1 MGNPGS
7 VFVRTYCN
15 RGRIMKYRNR
25 KTGCV
30 IDIKSRLDGGDWEP
44 MGPVAKP
51 PPEKKKVVR
60 KKNVQLCD
68 D

>member
-1 MGNPGS
+1 
-7 VFVRTYCN
+7 
-15 RGRIMKYRNR
+15 MKYRNR

-44 MGPVAKP
+44 MGPVTKP
-51 PPEKKKVVR
+51 PPEKKRVVR

>member
-1 MGNPGS
+1 
-7 VFVRTYCN
+7 
-15 RGRIMKYRNR
+15 MKYRNR

-30 IDIKSRLDGGDWEP
+30 IDIKSRLGGGDWEP
-44 MGPVAKP
+44 VESAPTP
-51 PPEKKKVVR
+51 PPQKKQVVR

>member
-1 MGNPGS
+1 
-7 VFVRTYCN
+7 
-15 RGRIMKYRNR
+15 MKYRNR

-44 MGPVAKP
+44 MEPVTKP